1 MDSMP
6 LLVLRAVAAEGKQDA
21 PPVEAASVAELVGG
35 AIVAAAMAME
45 ARNPGPTYANRLS
58 SLLYQ
63 EQKFDQCLL
72 CQ

>member
-35 AIVAAAMAME
+35 AIVAAAMVK
-45 ARNPGPTYANRLS
+45 
-58 SLLYQ
+58 
-63 EQKFDQCLL
+63 KFFLFMLVTVYCWFRFHDGYL
-72 CQ
+72 